1 MKWMEL
7 PKEELFDLLST
18 ATMVQLQNITGYQ
31 KGLIGQKKY
40 PQPRKTKMD
49 LVKLLTKLIHDNDY
63 KTKFYNELCAT
74 PESKELYHTLI
85 WKQKEIGTQEAIE
98 KFGLDLAKTVRVGY
112 DDEKLMGNLSLIHK
126 NSRWRNESLYIY
138 DRIRP
143 ILKLICPVPDDY
155 TPRAAESI
163 EEADYTYSNE
173 DNVFETISTLEEM
186 LKTNLVKFGKTG
198 EKPLAKTLN
207 ILKSSTYQNEFYPDK
222 KMDTLSIDML
232 TRSFS
237 FYYWENHK
245 FKTEPVETLR
255 TFVNLQLNDR
265 FNYAISRVFL
275 SHMRKVKFG
284 KYSDGQMELFN
295 ITQILVDTMPKD
307 DWVECDAL
315 INYCNYRDYRIDLES
330 HYATERYYMDVDAK
344 KERYGDDKI
353 YAEDDYYNALVLEPM
368 IRGMFF
374 YLGAL
379 GIVELKYNAPVSSHA
394 IKAKG
399 KPYISLW
406 DGLKYIKLTSLGR
419 YIFDYAESYT
429 PRKRVSKTS
438 SVKFDE
444 YKPIITIDSKD
455 TIMFAKLE
463 PYSEKLDK
471 SRVIL
476 TYSKIFQNCKSRKI
490 LEMKI
495 DKFYTLFD
503 EPVPHLFDL
512 YFDEILEKSG
522 LLTRDLNQIVIELKN
537 DKQLLNLFMTNKKLQ
552 DLVIKASGYR
562 VIVSKNDMPKLTKIV
577 KENGF
582 FVEF

>member
-1 MKWMEL
+1 
-7 PKEELFDLLST
+7 
-18 ATMVQLQNITGYQ
+18 
-31 KGLIGQKKY
+31 
-40 PQPRKTKMD
+40 
-49 LVKLLTKLIHDNDY
+49 
-63 KTKFYNELCAT
+63 
-74 PESKELYHTLI
+74 
-85 WKQKEIGTQEAIE
+85 
-98 KFGLDLAKTVRVGY
+98 
-112 DDEKLMGNLSLIHK
+112 
-126 NSRWRNESLYIY
+126 
-138 DRIRP
+138 
-143 ILKLICPVPDDY
+143 
-155 TPRAAESI
+155 
-163 EEADYTYSNE
+163 
-173 DNVFETISTLEEM
+173 
-186 LKTNLVKFGKTG
+186 
-198 EKPLAKTLN
+198 
-207 ILKSSTYQNEFYPDK
+207 
-222 KMDTLSIDML
+222 
-232 TRSFS
+232 
-237 FYYWENHK
+237 
-245 FKTEPVETLR
+245 
-255 TFVNLQLNDR
+255 
-265 FNYAISRVFL
+265 
-275 SHMRKVKFG
+275 MRKVKFG

-315 INYCNYRDYRIDLES
+315 INSCNYRDYRIDLES

-353 YAEDDYYNALVLEPM
+353 YAEEDYYNALVFEPM

-429 PRKRVSKTS
+429 PRKRVSTTS

-444 YKPIITIDSKD
+444 YKPIITIDSND

-495 DKFYTLFD
+495 DKFYTLFN

-537 DKQLLNLFMTNKKLQ
+537 DKQLLNLFMTNRRLQ
-552 DLVIKASGYR
+552 DLVVKASGYR

>member
-31 KGLIGQKKY
+31 KELISQKKY

-63 KTKFYNELCAT
+63 KTKFYDELSAT

-85 WKQKEIGTQEAIE
+85 WKQKEISTKEGIE
-98 KFGLDLAKTVRVGY
+98 RFGLDLTQTVRVGY
-112 DDEKLMGNLSLIHK
+112 QDEKLTGNLSLIHK
-126 NSRWRNESLYIY
+126 NDSWSKKSLYIY
-138 DRIRP
+138 GRIRP

-163 EEADYTYSNE
+163 EETDYTYSNE
-173 DNVFETISTLEEM
+173 DNIFETISTLEEM

-237 FYYWENHK
+237 FYYWGNHK
-245 FKTEPVETLR
+245 FKKTPLETLR

-265 FNYAISRVFL
+265 FNYTISRVFL

-295 ITQILVDTMPKD
+295 IIQILVDAMPKD

-379 GIVELKYNAPVSSHA
+379 GIVELKYDTPVSSYA

-406 DGLKYIKLTSLGR
+406 DGLKYIKLTSLGK
-419 YIFDYAESYT
+419 YIFDYAENYA
-429 PRKRVSKTS
+429 PRKRVSKAS
-438 SVKFDE
+438 FVKFDE

-537 DKQLLNLFMTNKKLQ
+537 DKQLLNLFMINKKLQ
-552 DLVIKASGYR
+552 DLIIKASGYR
-562 VIVSKNDMPKLTKIV
+562 VIVSKNNMPKLTKIL